1 MNILPKI
8 HSREDLL
15 ALDSAGTAELC
26 QEIRSFMID
35 RVSKNGGHL
44 ASNLGVVELTVAI
57 HRVFDT
63 SKDRLVFDVGHQ
75 SYVHKIL
82 TGRADRFSTLR
93 QFGGLA
99 GFPKPGES
107 IDDAFIA
114 GHASN
119 AVSVALGMARARTLQ
134 KQDYSVI
141 ALLGDGALTGG
152 LAYEGLNDAG
162 ASREPL
168 IVILNDNGMSI
179 TPNVGAT
186 ARHLSNIRTR
196 KSYYRIKKV
205 WRNVTKK
212 TGAGR
217 CLYRGMHRFKEYLKH
232 RLIGSNMFFDMGFE
246 YIGPV
251 DGHDVEKLTYLLR
264 QAREMNGPVFLHV
277 LTKKGKG
284 YLPAEENPDAFHGV
298 GPFDVETGKERR
310 HCSET
315 FSDTFGSTLT
325 KLAEEDPRIC
335 AITAAM
341 RSGTGLDA
349 FAARF
354 PERFGDVGIAE
365 CHAVS
370 MAAGLAKQGMIPV
383 VAIYSTFLQRA
394 YDMLLH
400 DVALL
405 HLHVVFAVD
414 RSGLVGADGETHHG
428 VFDVSYLSSV
438 PGMQILSP
446 SNRAELEHMLRR
458 AVLEMDGPVAV
469 RYPRGGDGRY
479 SELPASPIIRDGTD
493 LSFCVYGTMVNH
505 ALDAADLLAQRGV
518 SARVVKLGQVWPLPE
533 DAIALAAQ
541 TGVVLL
547 AEETMN
553 HCGIYE
559 AVAAMP
565 CMRGVHLS
573 GVNLGDRFVQ
583 HGDLPSLYDLTGLS
597 AARLADRAEALF
609 REGKGENHEA

>member
-1 MNILPKI
+1 
-8 HSREDLL
+8 
-15 ALDSAGTAELC
+15 
-26 QEIRSFMID
+26 
-35 RVSKNGGHL
+35 
-44 ASNLGVVELTVAI
+44 
-57 HRVFDT
+57 
-63 SKDRLVFDVGHQ
+63 
-75 SYVHKIL
+75 
-82 TGRADRFSTLR
+82 
-93 QFGGLA
+93 
-99 GFPKPGES
+99 
-107 IDDAFIA
+107 
-114 GHASN
+114 
-119 AVSVALGMARARTLQ
+119 
-134 KQDYSVI
+134 
-141 ALLGDGALTGG
+141 
-152 LAYEGLNDAG
+152 
-162 ASREPL
+162 
-168 IVILNDNGMSI
+168 
-179 TPNVGAT
+179 
-186 ARHLSNIRTR
+186 
-196 KSYYRIKKV
+196 
-205 WRNVTKK
+205 
-212 TGAGR
+212 
-217 CLYRGMHRFKEYLKH
+217 
-232 RLIGSNMFFDMGFE
+232 
-246 YIGPV
+246 
-251 DGHDVEKLTYLLR
+251 
-264 QAREMNGPVFLHV
+264 
-277 LTKKGKG
+277 
-284 YLPAEENPDAFHGV
+284 
-298 GPFDVETGKERR
+298 
-310 HCSET
+310 
-315 FSDTFGSTLT
+315 
-325 KLAEEDPRIC
+325 
-335 AITAAM
+335 
-341 RSGTGLDA
+341 
-349 FAARF
+349 
-354 PERFGDVGIAE
+354 
-365 CHAVS
+365 